1 MRLVYFGTPAF
12 AACSLERIVKEGY
25 EVVAV
30 VTAPDKPAGRGLQ
43 LRQSEVKQT
52 ALRLGLPVMQPV
64 NLKAEAFQTELRAL
78 NADLGVVIA
87 FRMMPEAVWSM
98 PRLGTFN
105 LHASLLPAYRGAAPI
120 NRAIMNGEKRTG
132 VTTFFLRHEIDTG
145 DLLLQQATA
154 IGPDETAG
162 ELHDRLMWMGADLV
176 AATLKGIADG
186 NLQPQPQGSAAGL
199 PIAPKIFQDDCRI
212 DWNRSAEEVHNHIR
226 GLSPFP
232 GAFTEWQG
240 TVIKVYHSKLV
251 EATADEDATPGVFFR
266 AAGNRL
272 CVACGS
278 GTLELLEVQPQGK
291 KRMPAS
297 DFLNG
302 WMK

>member
-1 MRLVYFGTPAF
+1 MRLIYFGTPAF
-12 AACSLERIVKEGY
+12 AACSLERIVQEGY
-25 EVVAV
+25 KVVAV

-43 LRQSEVKQT
+43 LRESEVKQA
-52 ALRLGLPVMQPV
+52 ALRLGLPVLQPV
-64 NLKAEAFQTELRAL
+64 NLKSEAFQAELRAL
-78 NADLGVVIA
+78 DADLGVVIA
-87 FRMMPEAVWSM
+87 FRMMPVAVWSM

-120 NRAIMNGEKRTG
+120 NRAIMNGETKTG

-145 DLLLQQATA
+145 DLLLQQETE

-176 AATLKGIADG
+176 AATLKSIADG
-186 NLQPQPQGSAAGL
+186 NLQPKPQGNAEGL
-199 PIAPKIFQDDCRI
+199 PAAPKIFHDDCRI
-212 DWNRSAEEVHNHIR
+212 DWNRNAMEVHNQIR

-240 TVIKVYHSKLV
+240 HGIKVYRSRMAE
-251 EATADEDATPGVFFR
+251 EASPGPGIFFR
-266 AAGNRL
+266 SASNRL
-272 CVACGS
+272 CAGCAEGS
-278 GTLELLEVQPQGK
+278 LELLEVQPQGK
-291 KRMPAS
+291 KRMSAS

>member
-1 MRLVYFGTPAF
+1 MRLIYFGTPAF
-12 AACSLERIVKEGY
+12 AACSLERIVQEGY

-43 LRQSEVKQT
+43 LRESEVKQT
-52 ALRLGLPVMQPV
+52 AIKLGLPVMQPI
-64 NLKAEAFQTELRAL
+64 NLKSEEFQSALRAL
-78 NADLGVVIA
+78 DADLGVVIA
-87 FRMMPEAVWSM
+87 FRMMPVAVWSM

-120 NRAIMNGEKRTG
+120 NRAIMNGETKTG

-145 DLLLQQATA
+145 DLLLQEETA

-162 ELHDRLMWMGADLV
+162 ELHDRLMWIGADLV
-176 AATLKGIADG
+176 AATLKGIEEG
-186 NLQPQPQGSAAGL
+186 NLQPIPQGNAAGL
-199 PIAPKIFQDDCRI
+199 PTAPKIFQDDCRI
-212 DWNRSAEEVHNHIR
+212 DWNRGAREVHNQIR

-240 TVIKVYHSKLV
+240 HVIKVYRSRMAE
-251 EATADEDATPGVFFR
+251 EASPGLGIFFR
-266 AAGNRL
+266 GASNRL
-272 CVACGS
+272 CAGCAVGA
-278 GTLELLEVQPQGK
+278 LELLEVQPQGK
-291 KRMPAS
+291 KRMSAS

>member
-1 MRLVYFGTPAF
+1 MRLIYFGTPAF
-12 AACSLERIVKEGY
+12 AACSLERIVQEGY
-25 EVVAV
+25 EVVTV

-43 LRQSEVKQT
+43 LRESEVKQT
-52 ALRLGLPVMQPV
+52 AIKLGLPVMQPV
-64 NLKAEAFQTELRAL
+64 NLKSEEFQSALRAL
-78 NADLGVVIA
+78 DADLGVVIA
-87 FRMMPEAVWSM
+87 FRMMPVAVWSM

-120 NRAIMNGEKRTG
+120 NRAIMNGEKKTG

-145 DLLLQQATA
+145 DLLLQQETE

-162 ELHDRLMWMGADLV
+162 DLHDRLMWMGADLV

-186 NLQPQPQGSAAGL
+186 NLQPKPQGNAEGL
-199 PIAPKIFQDDCRI
+199 PAAPKIFHDDCRI
-212 DWNRSAEEVHNHIR
+212 DWNRNAMEVHNQIR

-240 TVIKVYHSKLV
+240 HGIKVYRSRMAE
-251 EATADEDATPGVFFR
+251 EASPGPGIFFR
-266 AAGNRL
+266 SASNRL
-272 CVACGS
+272 CAGCAEGS
-278 GTLELLEVQPQGK
+278 LELLEVQPQGK
-291 KRMPAS
+291 KRMSAS

>member
-1 MRLVYFGTPAF
+1 MRLIYFGTPAF
-12 AACSLERIVKEGY
+12 AACSLERIVQEGY

-43 LRQSEVKQT
+43 LRESEVKQA
-52 ALRLGLPVMQPV
+52 ALRLGLPVLQPV
-64 NLKAEAFQTELRAL
+64 NLKSEAFQAELRAL
-78 NADLGVVIA
+78 DADLGVVIA
-87 FRMMPEAVWSM
+87 FRMMPVAVWSM

-120 NRAIMNGEKRTG
+120 NRAIMNGETKTG

-145 DLLLQQATA
+145 DLLLQQETE

-176 AATLKGIADG
+176 AATLKSIADG
-186 NLQPQPQGSAAGL
+186 NLQPKPQGNAEGL
-199 PIAPKIFQDDCRI
+199 PAAPKIFHDDCRI
-212 DWNRSAEEVHNHIR
+212 DWNRNAMEVHNQIR

-240 TVIKVYHSKLV
+240 HGIKVYRSRMAE
-251 EATADEDATPGVFFR
+251 EASPGPGIFFR
-266 AAGNRL
+266 SASNRL
-272 CVACGS
+272 CAGCAEGS
-278 GTLELLEVQPQGK
+278 LELLEVQPQGK
-291 KRMPAS
+291 KRMSAS

>member
-1 MRLVYFGTPAF
+1 MRLIYFGTPAF
-12 AACSLERIVKEGY
+12 AACSLERIVQDGY

-43 LRQSEVKQT
+43 LRESEVKQ
-52 ALRLGLPVMQPV
+52 AAIRLGLPVMQPV
-64 NLKAEAFQTELRAL
+64 NLKSEEFQSALRAL
-78 NADLGVVIA
+78 DADLGVVIA

-120 NRAIMNGEKRTG
+120 NRAIMNGETKTG

-145 DLLLQQATA
+145 DLLLQQETA

-176 AATLKGIADG
+176 AATLKGIQEG
-186 NLQPQPQGSAAGL
+186 NLQPIPQGSAEGL
-199 PIAPKIFQDDCRI
+199 PIAPKIFQEDCRI
-212 DWNRSAEEVHNHIR
+212 DWSRSAQEVHNQIR

-240 TVIKVYHSKLV
+240 MGIKVYRSRLAE
-251 EATADEDATPGVFFR
+251 EATPGPGVFFR
-266 AAGNRL
+266 AASNRL
-272 CVACGS
+272 CAGCGQ
-278 GTLELLEVQPQGK
+278 GAVELLEVQPQGK
-291 KRMPAS
+291 KRMAAS

>member
-12 AACSLERIVKEGY
+12 AACSLERIVQDGY

-43 LRQSEVKQT
+43 LRESEVKQ
-52 ALRLGLPVMQPV
+52 AAIRLGLPVMQPV
-64 NLKAEAFQTELRAL
+64 NLKSEEFQSALRAL
-78 NADLGVVIA
+78 DADLGVVIA

-120 NRAIMNGEKRTG
+120 NRAIMNGETKTG

-145 DLLLQQATA
+145 DLLLQQETA

-176 AATLKGIADG
+176 AATLKGIQEG
-186 NLQPQPQGSAAGL
+186 NLQPIPQGSAEGL
-199 PIAPKIFQDDCRI
+199 PIAPKIFQEDCRI
-212 DWNRSAEEVHNHIR
+212 DWSRSAQEVHNQIR

-240 TVIKVYHSKLV
+240 MGIKVYRSRLAE
-251 EATADEDATPGVFFR
+251 EATPGPGVFFR
-266 AAGNRL
+266 AASNRL
-272 CVACGS
+272 CAGCGQ
-278 GTLELLEVQPQGK
+278 GAVELLEVQPQGK
-291 KRMPAS
+291 KRMAAS

>member
-12 AACSLERIVKEGY
+12 AACSLERIVQEGY

-43 LRQSEVKQT
+43 LRESEVKQT
-52 ALRLGLPVMQPV
+52 ALRLGLPVLQPV
-64 NLKAEAFQTELRAL
+64 NLKSEEFQSALRAL

-87 FRMMPEAVWSM
+87 FRMMPEAVWNM

-120 NRAIMNGEKRTG
+120 NRAIMNGEKKTG
-132 VTTFFLRHEIDTG
+132 VSTFFLRQEIDTG
-145 DLLLQQATA
+145 DLLLQQETA

-162 ELHDRLMWMGADLV
+162 ELHDRLMRMGADLV
-176 AATLKGIADG
+176 AATLKGITEG
-186 NLQPQPQGSAAGL
+186 NLHPIPQGNAAGL
-199 PIAPKIFQDDCRI
+199 PTAPKIFQDDCRI
-212 DWNRSAEEVHNHIR
+212 DWSRSAQDVHNQIR

-240 TVIKVYHSKLV
+240 HSIKVYRSRMAE
-251 EATADEDATPGVFFR
+251 EATPGPGVFFR
-266 AAGNRL
+266 AASNRL
-272 CVACGS
+272 CAGCGVGS
-278 GTLELLEVQPQGK
+278 LELLEVQPQGK
-291 KRMPAS
+291 KRMSAS

-302 WMK
+302 WMR

>member
-1 MRLVYFGTPAF
+1 MRLIYFGTPAF
-12 AACSLERIVKEGY
+12 AACSLERIVQEGY
-25 EVVAV
+25 EVVTV

-43 LRQSEVKQT
+43 LRESEVKQT
-52 ALRLGLPVMQPV
+52 AIKLGLPVMQPV
-64 NLKAEAFQTELRAL
+64 NLKSEEFQSALRAL
-78 NADLGVVIA
+78 DADLGVVIA
-87 FRMMPEAVWSM
+87 FRMMPVAVWSM

-120 NRAIMNGEKRTG
+120 NRAIMNGEKKTG
-132 VTTFFLRHEIDTG
+132 VTTFLLRHEIDTG
-145 DLLLQQATA
+145 DLLLQQETE

-162 ELHDRLMWMGADLV
+162 DLHDRLMWMGADLV

-186 NLQPQPQGSAAGL
+186 NLQPKPQGNAEGL
-199 PIAPKIFQDDCRI
+199 PAAPKIFHDDCRI
-212 DWNRSAEEVHNHIR
+212 DWNRNAMEVHNQIR

-240 TVIKVYHSKLV
+240 HGIKVYRSRMAE
-251 EATADEDATPGVFFR
+251 EASPGPGIFFR
-266 AAGNRL
+266 SASNRL
-272 CVACGS
+272 CAGCAEGS
-278 GTLELLEVQPQGK
+278 LELLEVQPQGK
-291 KRMPAS
+291 KRMSAS

>member
-1 MRLVYFGTPAF
+1 MRLIYFGTPAF
-12 AACSLERIVKEGY
+12 AACSLERIVQEGY

-43 LRQSEVKQT
+43 LRESEVKQT
-52 ALRLGLPVMQPV
+52 AIKLGLPVMQPI
-64 NLKAEAFQTELRAL
+64 NLKSEEFQSALRAL
-78 NADLGVVIA
+78 DADLGVVIA
-87 FRMMPEAVWSM
+87 FRMMPVAVWSM

-120 NRAIMNGEKRTG
+120 NRAIMNGETKTG

-145 DLLLQQATA
+145 DLLLQQETE

-186 NLQPQPQGSAAGL
+186 NLQPKPQGNAEGL
-199 PIAPKIFQDDCRI
+199 PAAPKIFHDDCRI
-212 DWNRSAEEVHNHIR
+212 DWNRNAMEVHNQIR

-240 TVIKVYHSKLV
+240 HGIKVYRSRMAE
-251 EATADEDATPGVFFR
+251 EASPGPGIFFR
-266 AAGNRL
+266 SASNSLCAG
-272 CVACGS
+272 CAEGS
-278 GTLELLEVQPQGK
+278 LELLEVQPQGK
-291 KRMPAS
+291 KRMSAS

>member
-1 MRLVYFGTPAF
+1 MRLIYFGTPAF
-12 AACSLERIVKEGY
+12 AACSLERIVQDGY

-43 LRQSEVKQT
+43 LRESEVKQ
-52 ALRLGLPVMQPV
+52 AAIRLGLPVMQPV
-64 NLKAEAFQTELRAL
+64 NLKSEEFQSALRAL
-78 NADLGVVIA
+78 DADLGVVIA

-120 NRAIMNGEKRTG
+120 NRAIMNGETKTG

-145 DLLLQQATA
+145 DLLLQQETA

-176 AATLKGIADG
+176 AATLKGIQEG
-186 NLQPQPQGSAAGL
+186 NLQPIPQGSAEGL
-199 PIAPKIFQDDCRI
+199 PIAPKIFQEDCRI
-212 DWNRSAEEVHNHIR
+212 DWSRSAQEVHNQIR

-240 TVIKVYHSKLV
+240 MGIKVYRSRLAE
-251 EATADEDATPGVFFR
+251 EATPGPGVFFR
-266 AAGNRL
+266 AASNRL
-272 CVACGS
+272 CAGCRQGAV
-278 GTLELLEVQPQGK
+278 ELLEVQPQGK
-291 KRMPAS
+291 KRMAAS

>member
-1 MRLVYFGTPAF
+1 MRLIYFGTPAF
-12 AACSLERIVKEGY
+12 AACSLERIVQEGY

-43 LRQSEVKQT
+43 LRESEVKQT
-52 ALRLGLPVMQPV
+52 AIKLGLPVMQPI
-64 NLKAEAFQTELRAL
+64 NLKSEEFQSALRAL
-78 NADLGVVIA
+78 DADLGVVIA
-87 FRMMPEAVWSM
+87 FRMMPVAVWSM

-120 NRAIMNGEKRTG
+120 NRAIMNGETKTG

-145 DLLLQQATA
+145 DLLLQEETA

-162 ELHDRLMWMGADLV
+162 ELHDRLMWIGADLV
-176 AATLKGIADG
+176 AATLKGIEEG
-186 NLQPQPQGSAAGL
+186 NLQPIPQGNAAGL
-199 PIAPKIFQDDCRI
+199 PTAPKIFQDDCRI
-212 DWNRSAEEVHNHIR
+212 DWNRGAREVHNQIR

-240 TVIKVYHSKLV
+240 HGIKVYRSRMAE
-251 EATADEDATPGVFFR
+251 EASPGPGIFFR
-266 AAGNRL
+266 SASNRL
-272 CVACGS
+272 CAGCAEGS
-278 GTLELLEVQPQGK
+278 LELLEVQPQGK
-291 KRMPAS
+291 KRMSAS

>member
-1 MRLVYFGTPAF
+1 MRIVYFGTPAF
-12 AACSLERIVKEGY
+12 AACSLERIVNEGY
-25 EVVAV
+25 EVAAV

-43 LRQSEVKQT
+43 LKESEVKQV
-52 ALRLGLPVMQPV
+52 AMRLGIPVLQPV
-64 NLKAEAFQTELRAL
+64 NLKSPDFQATLSDL
-78 NADLGVVIA
+78 HADLGVVIA

-120 NRAIMNGEKRTG
+120 NRAIMNGESKTG

-145 DLLLQQATA
+145 DLLLQEETA

-176 AATLKGIADG
+176 AATLNGIKEG
-186 NLQPQPQGSAAGL
+186 NLQPVPQGHAAGL
-199 PIAPKIFQDDCRI
+199 PTAPKIFQDDCRI
-212 DWNRSAEEVHNHIR
+212 DWTRGAQAVHNQIR

-232 GAFTEWQG
+232 GSFTEWQG
-240 TVIKVYHSKLV
+240 THIKVYRSRMA
-251 EATADEDATPGVFFR
+251 EEATPGPGIFLK
-266 AAGNRL
+266 AGPGRL
-272 CVACGS
+272 LAGCGN
-278 GTLELLEVQPQGK
+278 GTIEILELQPQGK
-291 KRMPAS
+291 KRMAAA

>member
-1 MRLVYFGTPAF
+1 MRLIYFGTPAF
-12 AACSLERIVKEGY
+12 AACSLERIVQEGY

-43 LRQSEVKQT
+43 LRESEVKQA
-52 ALRLGLPVMQPV
+52 ALRLGLPVLQPV
-64 NLKAEAFQTELRAL
+64 NLKSEAFQAELRAL
-78 NADLGVVIA
+78 DADLGVVIA
-87 FRMMPEAVWSM
+87 FRMMPVAVWSM

-120 NRAIMNGEKRTG
+120 NRTIMNGEKNTG

-145 DLLLQQATA
+145 DLLLQQETE

-176 AATLKGIADG
+176 SATLKGIVDG
-186 NLQPQPQGSAAGL
+186 NLQPKPQGNAEGL
-199 PIAPKIFQDDCRI
+199 PAAPKIFQDDCRI
-212 DWNRSAEEVHNHIR
+212 DWNRSALEVHNQIR

-240 TVIKVYHSKLV
+240 HGIKVYRSRMAE
-251 EATADEDATPGVFFR
+251 EASPGPGIFFR
-266 AAGNRL
+266 GASNRL
-272 CVACGS
+272 CAGCLEGS
-278 GTLELLEVQPQGK
+278 LELLEVQPQGK
-291 KRMPAS
+291 KRMSAS

>member
-1 MRLVYFGTPAF
+1 MRIVYFGTPAF
-12 AACSLERIVKEGY
+12 AAYSLERIVNEGY

-43 LRQSEVKQT
+43 LKESEVKQV
-52 ALRLGLPVMQPV
+52 AMRLGIPVLQPV
-64 NLKAEAFQTELRAL
+64 NLKSPDFQATLRDL
-78 NADLGVVIA
+78 KADLGVVIA

-120 NRAIMNGEKRTG
+120 NRAIMNGESKTG

-145 DLLLQQATA
+145 DLLLQEETA

-176 AATLKGIADG
+176 AATLKGIKEG
-186 NLQPQPQGSAAGL
+186 NLQPVPQGNAAGL
-199 PIAPKIFQDDCRI
+199 PTAPKIFQDDCRI
-212 DWNRSAEEVHNHIR
+212 DWNRSAHQVHNQIR

-240 TVIKVYHSKLV
+240 QGIKVYRSRMA
-251 EATADEDATPGVFFR
+251 EETSPGAGIFFR
-266 AAGNRL
+266 GASNRL
-272 CVACGS
+272 CAGCAEGS
-278 GTLELLEVQPQGK
+278 LELLEVQPLGK
-291 KRMPAS
+291 KRMSAS

-302 WMK
+302 WMR